1 MAVCAKIR
9 EQEFTSSYSEVQFTV
24 VCDVL
29 KFTERQQRSN
39 TILEDL
45 DKVMIMAK
53 SLNKRVMLI
62 TLRLPCGLDT
72 EIKFST

>member
-29 KFTERQQRSN
+29 KFTEGRQNTRQN

-45 DKVMIMAK
+45 DKVCIVMA
-53 SLNKRVMLI
+53 
-62 TLRLPCGLDT
+62 
-72 EIKFST
+72 

>member
-1 MAVCAKIR
+1 MISEGKSAMAVCAKIR

-29 KFTERQQRSN
+29 KFTEGRHNTRQN

-45 DKVMIMAK
+45 DKVQGQGIHSAVK
-53 SLNKRVMLI
+53 
-62 TLRLPCGLDT
+62 P
-72 EIKFST
+72 

>member
-45 DKVMIMAK
+45 DKV
-53 SLNKRVMLI
+53 
-62 TLRLPCGLDT
+62 
-72 EIKFST
+72 STSFHWKTYFDH

>member
-45 DKVMIMAK
+45 DKVILAK
-53 SLNKRVMLI
+53 SLNRKKRKKI
-62 TLRLPCGLDT
+62 
-72 EIKFST
+72 F

>member
-9 EQEFTSSYSEVQFTV
+9 EQEFTSTYSEVQFTV

-45 DKVMIMAK
+45 DKV
-53 SLNKRVMLI
+53 S
-62 TLRLPCGLDT
+62 TLAQNLD
-72 EIKFST
+72 SN

>member
-45 DKVMIMAK
+45 DKVGIMAY
-53 SLNKRVMLI
+53 SLNKEL
-62 TLRLPCGLDT
+62 LDYHT
-72 EIKFST
+72 PSKVNTGMNFST

>member
-24 VCDVL
+24 VCDVI
-29 KFTERQQRSN
+29 KFTERQQRSS

-45 DKVMIMAK
+45 DKV
-53 SLNKRVMLI
+53 SLIYTWSFNM
-62 TLRLPCGLDT
+62 
-72 EIKFST
+72 

>member
-24 VCDVL
+24 VCDVI
-29 KFTERQQRSN
+29 KITERQQRSS

-45 DKVMIMAK
+45 DKV
-53 SLNKRVMLI
+53 SLI
-62 TLRLPCGLDT
+62 
-72 EIKFST
+72 

>member
-45 DKVMIMAK
+45 DKVILAK
-53 SLNKRVMLI
+53 SLNRKKKKKILY
-62 TLRLPCGLDT
+62 PH
-72 EIKFST
+72 